1 MNSRPI
7 NDCYVFQGA
16 VYKCRFRMTKVR
28 DVKQL
33 MSTANS
39 VVTYDYFDIMFK
51 QFTEETLQNSRTVV
65 GRNQGF
71 EVDPTVRY
79 SSFFRAAALNL
90 MENCAAKLKETSISH
105 QKELHTLVEKQFM
118 LVRIFQKNPILV
130 KSGPFLLIPHRFNPP
145 I

>member
-1 MNSRPI
+1 
-7 NDCYVFQGA
+7 
-16 VYKCRFRMTKVR
+16 MTKVR

-90 MENCAAKLKETSISH
+90 MENCAAKLKETSIFH
-105 QKELHTLVEKQFM
+105 QKELPTLVEKQFM
-118 LVRIFQKNPILV
+118 LARIFQKNPILV